1 MEERLVGRHV
11 SARCGGFA
19 LARRAVGVVNLA
31 RVVRRF
37 YAVEVAYEGGR
48 FRGFQR
54 QPGLPT
60 VQAALEDALA
70 AAGVRAPLAVAARTD
85 AGVHA
90 IAQVVSFSTRADLDP
105 EALRRAI
112 NAALP
117 DGIVALAVHAPAGAF
132 HARNDALSRTY
143 VYLVGA
149 PAPPGIEGLC
159 WSLPDPRGF
168 PDLAEPRLDATILR
182 TCLEDAVGTHD
193 FRALA
198 RPGEQRGTVRTV
210 MRVEVVSASWAPL
223 HAIVIEGRG
232 FLRAMVRN
240 LVGTAVAAAVGRAPP
255 DAIRALLA
263 AGTPTPQPS
272 SPLPGPAPRGDEGPG
287 TSAGRWSSG
296 DTRYR
301 GVRAPGWGLTLAR
314 VTYPPG
320 RLGAAEPAAR

>member
-1 MEERLVGRHV
+1 M
-11 SARCGGFA
+11 
-19 LARRAVGVVNLA
+19 VNLA

-37 YAVEVAYEGGR
+37 YAVELAYEGGR

-70 AAGVRAPLAVAARTD
+70 VAGIRAPLAVAARTD

-90 IAQVVSFSTRADLDP
+90 LAQVVSFATRADLDP
-105 EALRRAI
+105 DALRRTL

-117 DGIVALAVHAPAGAF
+117 EGIVALAVHRAAGAF
-132 HARNDALSRTY
+132 HARNDARSRTY
-143 VYLVGA
+143 AYLVGA
-149 PAPPGIEGLC
+149 PAPPGLEGC
-159 WSLPDPRGF
+159 AWSLPDPRAF
-168 PDLAEPRLDATILR
+168 PELEAPRIDAAVLR
-182 TCLEDAVGTHD
+182 ACLEGAVGTHD
-193 FRALA
+193 FRSFA
-198 RPGEQRGTVRTV
+198 RPGEQRGTIRTV
-210 MRVEVVSASWAPL
+210 LRVEVVSAEWAPL

-240 LVGTAVAAAVGRAPP
+240 LVGTAVAASVGRAPP

-263 AGTPTPQPS
+263 
-272 SPLPGPAPRGDEGPG
+272 EG
-287 TSAGRWSSG
+287 A
-296 DTRYR
+296 RYR

-320 RLGAAEPAAR
+320 KLEGAEAAAR